1 MTENTKFTILLDMLN
16 RKIAD
21 LNIKIAKDDPNKE
34 NLEKQLNDMLP
45 DFEDSKVNVCANNI
59 YKMYKEYGKSSSW
72 ALKVSNF
79 MDAIKR
85 IK

>member
-34 NLEKQLNDMLP
+34 NLEKQLNDMLKDREILYSGNHS
-45 DFEDSKVNVCANNI
+45 DFINLLK
-59 YKMYKEYGKSSSW
+59 KYGETI
-72 ALKVSNF
+72 N
-79 MDAIKR
+79 D
-85 IK
+85 